1 MTSDELRA
9 IIGAMTRG
17 PWSAGKGTW
26 RGEECGIVQR
36 RGADP
41 GRSALTLASLGDNYK
56 ADDAAIVALAN
67 HAAVLVDIVQACER
81 ALELTGWRHDEAM
94 ADVQAAIERMR
105 SVPQ

>member
-9 IIGAMTRG
+9 IIGAMTPG
-17 PWSAGKGTW
+17 PWRDAGAGSEAE
-26 RGEECGIVQR
+26 RNGIVQR